1 MRKGNFSN
9 AQIKENVIIFRSI
22 YVFQTCSTCKKK
34 VAIVLKSFGYNRVLF
49 SKNISITR
57 KKINKQTCCLD
68 TTFYEEN
75 FFYISTY

>member
-1 MRKGNFSN
+1 MYFKPV
-9 AQIKENVIIFRSI
+9 ALV
-22 YVFQTCSTCKKK
+22 KKK
-34 VAIVLKSFGYNRVLF
+34 VAIVLISFGYNRVLF

-75 FFYISTY
+75 FFYISTYQ